1 MNNRSLMLV
10 LLIVPA
16 LSVLGGCA
24 AMSEEEC
31 QMSDWR
37 TVGYEDGLMGR
48 SGAAIGTYRKAC
60 AKAGVTPDFDAYQA
74 GRSEG
79 LREFCRPQNG
89 YALGERGGSYA
100 GVCPASAE
108 PAFLAAYEE
117 GRTLYT
123 LRRDVDQLAS
133 ELAQT
138 EREIDDIEH
147 AIENETLRMIGDGLT
162 PEQRLHILAE
172 TKQLAERKGQLED
185 HADYL
190 AQELGASRERLNDY
204 EQMLAAR

>member
-1 MNNRSLMLV
+1 MKYRTLLLALML
-10 LLIVPA
+10 LPA
-16 LSVLGGCA
+16 LGVLGGCA

-48 SGAAIGTYRKAC
+48 SGTAIGTYRKAC

-74 GRSEG
+74 GRAEG
-79 LREFCRPQNG
+79 LQTFCRPQNG

-100 GVCPASAE
+100 GVCPTSAE

-123 LRRDVDQLAS
+123 LRRDVSQLSS

-138 EREIDDIEH
+138 EREIDDIEQ
-147 AIENETLRMIGDGLT
+147 AIEHEALRMIGDGLT

-172 TKQLAERKGQLED
+172 TKRLAERKGELED

-190 AQELGASRERLNDY
+190 AEELGASRERLNDY
-204 EQMLAAR
+204 EQMLAQR

>member
-1 MNNRSLMLV
+1 MKIRTLLLV
-10 LLIVPA
+10 TLLLPA
-16 LSVLGGCA
+16 LGVLGGCA

-48 SGAAIGTYRKAC
+48 SGTAIGTYRKAC
-60 AKAGVTPDFDAYQA
+60 AKAGVTPDLDEYQA
-74 GRSEG
+74 GRAEG
-79 LREFCRPQNG
+79 LVEFCRPQNG

-100 GVCPASAE
+100 GVCPTQVE

-123 LRRDVDQLAS
+123 LRRDVSQLSS
-133 ELAQT
+133 ELSRT
-138 EREIDDIEH
+138 EREIDDIEQ
-147 AIENETLRMIGDGLT
+147 AIEHETLRMIGDGLT
-162 PEQRLHILAE
+162 PEERLHILAE
-172 TKQLAERKGQLED
+172 TRRLAERKGELED
-185 HADYL
+185 QADYL

-204 EQMLAAR
+204 EQMLVQR

>member
-1 MNNRSLMLV
+1 MKIRSLLLALLLLPMLG
-10 LLIVPA
+10 
-16 LSVLGGCA
+16 VLGGCA

-60 AKAGVTPDFDAYQA
+60 AKAGVTPDLDAYQA
-74 GRSEG
+74 GRAEG
-79 LREFCRPQNG
+79 LRQFCRPQNG
-89 YALGERGGSYA
+89 YSLGERGGSYA
-100 GVCPASAE
+100 GVCPANAE
-108 PAFLAAYEE
+108 PAFLAAYED

-123 LRRDVDQLAS
+123 LRRDVDKLAGQLS
-133 ELAQT
+133 DT
-138 EREIDDIEH
+138 EDEIDDIEH
-147 AIENETLRMIGDGLT
+147 AIEHETLRMIGDGLT
-162 PEQRLHILAE
+162 PEERLHILAE
-172 TKQLAERKGQLED
+172 TRRLAERKGELED

-204 EQMLAAR
+204 EQMTVQR

>member
-1 MNNRSLMLV
+1 MINKRLLLAALLLPMLG
-10 LLIVPA
+10 
-16 LSVLGGCA
+16 VLGGCA

-48 SGAAIGTYRKAC
+48 SGTAIGTYRKAC
-60 AKAGVTPDFDAYQA
+60 AKAGVTPDLDEYQA
-74 GRSEG
+74 GRAEG
-79 LREFCRPQNG
+79 LVEFCRPQNG

-100 GVCPASAE
+100 GVCPTQVE

-123 LRRDVDQLAS
+123 LRRDVSQLSS
-133 ELAQT
+133 ELSRT
-138 EREIDDIEH
+138 EREIDDIEQ
-147 AIENETLRMIGDGLT
+147 AIEHETLRMIGDGLT
-162 PEQRLHILAE
+162 PEERLHILAE
-172 TKQLAERKGQLED
+172 TRRLAERKGELED
-185 HADYL
+185 QADYL

-204 EQMLAAR
+204 EQMLVQR